1 MFEFYGFYATAFSPK
16 KGFTVFQDKI
26 EIFLF
31 KFLMMYMK
39 MIMKY
44 CTDRFL
50 IEICSFRNLTV
61 GLIKNFDQIDYF
73 HSSEI
78 LDRSKSLN
86 PKSLNL

>member
-1 MFEFYGFYATAFSPK
+1 
-16 KGFTVFQDKI
+16 
-26 EIFLF
+26 
-31 KFLMMYMK
+31 

-50 IEICSFRNLTV
+50 IKICSFRNLKV